1 MRAAVML
8 PECSPSIATPAVS
21 ATVTADPTRAAV
33 LTGRGALT
41 PGLRAD
47 PMRVRLADGMPAVRD
62 VRRAGLRVA

>member
-8 PECSPSIATPAVS
+8 PERAPSIAPPAVS

-47 PMRVRLADGMPAVRD
+47 LTRVRLADGLPVRD